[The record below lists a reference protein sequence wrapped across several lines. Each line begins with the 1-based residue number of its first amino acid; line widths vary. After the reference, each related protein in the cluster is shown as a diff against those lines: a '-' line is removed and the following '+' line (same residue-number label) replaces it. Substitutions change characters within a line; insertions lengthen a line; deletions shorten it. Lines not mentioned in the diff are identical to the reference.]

1 MINTYFY
8 DPAEILDITIQKG
21 MLKVANPVW
30 KQFILGFSAGAFVG
44 FAGSGANMAAFGLL
58 ADPAYYGLGKLV
70 SGFVFP
76 VGLMLILIC
85 GSELFTGNCLI
96 TAAVLEKKVRFSA
109 LLKNWFLVYFGNFAG
124 AFTVA
129 FLVVQGGQL
138 EAGSALLGG
147 VTVSI
152 AYSKMTLGFLQA
164 VMLGI
169 LCNWL
174 VCSAVWICYAAKDV
188 AGTLFAAFFPIML
201 FAVSSFEHC
210 VANMYYVPAGLMAKS
225 AERYIAAAGIGTESL
240 AELTWMN
247 FIFKNLVPV
256 TIGNI
261 IGGVFFVAVIY
272 TFCYRKR

>member
-1 MINTYFY
+1 M
-8 DPAEILDITIQKG
+8 
-21 MLKVANPVW
+21 
-30 KQFILGFSAGAFVG
+30 
-44 FAGSGANMAAFGLL
+44 
-58 ADPAYYGLGKLV
+58 
-70 SGFVFP
+70 
-76 VGLMLILIC
+76 
-85 GSELFTGNCLI
+85 
-96 TAAVLEKKVRFSA
+96 
-109 LLKNWFLVYFGNFAG
+109 
-124 AFTVA
+124 
-129 FLVVQGGQL
+129 VVQGGQL

-201 FAVSSFEHC
+201 FAVSGFEHC